1 MEFKDLVKSRRKA
14 LGLTM
19 EDVAKGVGVSK
30 ATVQRWESGEIA
42 NIRRDKIAALANTLN
57 TTPSYLMGWDDK
69 ISNLSDEE
77 LDEQI
82 FKVFNRLSS
91 DKQKQ
96 ALDYLTFLASQD

>member
-42 NIRRDKIAALANTLN
+42 NVRRDKIAALANTLN
-57 TTPSYLMGWDDK
+57 TTPSYLMGWDDEIEK
-69 ISNLSDEE
+69 YSDEE
-77 LDEQI
+77 LDNAIIQ
-82 FKVFNRLSS
+82 VFNRLSEE
-91 DKQKQ
+91 KQKQ

>member
-42 NIRRDKIAALANTLN
+42 NVRRDKIASLANTLK
-57 TTPSYLMGWDDK
+57 TTPSYLMGWEDD
-69 ISNLSDEE
+69 IASLSDDE
-77 LDEQI
+77 LDSRIIE
-82 FKVFNRLSS
+82 VFNRLSEE
-91 DKQKQ
+91 KQKQ
-96 ALDYLTFLASQD
+96 ALDYMNFLASQD